1 MCQNL
6 CASASCGGDVFSP
19 FRYCV
24 LLLTGDEEPLSFG
37 NQEFLS
43 FASTNAKEVV
53 RYAYVY
59 KRLQQPL
66 CDILLRKLD
75 SAQSPT
81 QVGHFFQTLDH
92 VE

>member
-1 MCQNL
+1 MHL
-6 CASASCGGDVFSP
+6 CSGDVFSS

-53 RYAYVY
+53 RFAYVY
-59 KRLQQPL
+59 RRLQQPL
-66 CDILLRKLD
+66 CDILLRKQD

-81 QVGHFFQTLDH
+81 QVQRVFQNLDH
-92 VE
+92 V